1 MLPCNPE
8 EDDDQPGNSFIT
20 PTPKEAPML
29 RASVSISR
37 KISRDYNSAGYT
49 VTLDGEVPHPPDDAE
64 AVLEKVSALFH
75 LAEEALATEIE
86 RDQRH
91 LPEQTEAA
99 PPPPPPVKSSRAEPL
114 PMNRPASSNGST
126 PSLNTATPKQLQFL
140 QNLGKRKGLSR
151 DDLDGVIAQVL
162 GSAKRTGDLSKREAG
177 QVIHHLTH
185 LQPEES
191 R

>member
-1 MLPCNPE
+1 MLK
-8 EDDDQPGNSFIT
+8 STVF
-20 PTPKEAPML
+20 L
-29 RASVSISR
+29 SR
-37 KISRDYNSAGYT
+37 QVKHDGRTHRYG
-49 VTLDGEVPHPPDDAE
+49 VTLTGEVSFPPDDSE
-64 AVLEKVSALFH
+64 AVLEKVSELFH

-86 RDQRH
+86 RDQRRQ
-91 LPEQTEAA
+91 PEPKDA
-99 PPPPPPVKSSRAEPL
+99 PPPPPMTLTRSHRAEPL
-114 PMNRPASSNGST
+114 PMNRPASSSGST
-126 PSLNTATPKQLQFL
+126 PSHNTATPKQLQFL

-177 QVIHHLTH
+177 QVIDHLTN

>member
-1 MLPCNPE
+1 
-8 EDDDQPGNSFIT
+8 
-20 PTPKEAPML
+20 ML
-29 RASVSISR
+29 RASVSLSR
-37 KISRDYNSAGYT
+37 KVSHDFNSSGYT
-49 VTLDGEVPHPPDDAE
+49 VTLDGEVPHQPDDAE
-64 AVLEKVSALFH
+64 AVLEKISELFH

-86 RDQRH
+86 RDQSRK
-91 LPEQTEAA
+91 PDPKDPA
-99 PPPPPPVKSSRAEPL
+99 PPLPPPVKSPRAEPL

-126 PSLNTATPKQLQFL
+126 PSPSSATPKQLQFL

-162 GSAKRTGDLSKREAG
+162 GSAKRTCDLSKREAG
-177 QVIHHLTH
+177 QVIDHLTH

>member
-1 MLPCNPE
+1 
-8 EDDDQPGNSFIT
+8 
-20 PTPKEAPML
+20 ML
-29 RASVSISR
+29 RASVSLSR
-37 KISRDYNSAGYT
+37 KVSHDFNSSGYT

-64 AVLEKVSALFH
+64 AVLEKVSELFH
-75 LAEEALATEIE
+75 LAEEALAAEIE
-86 RDQRH
+86 RDQKH
-91 LPEQTEAA
+91 QPDPKDA
-99 PPPPPPVKSSRAEPL
+99 PPPPPTTSTRSHQAEPL

-126 PSLNTATPKQLQFL
+126 PSPNTATPKQLQFL

-162 GSAKRTGDLSKREAG
+162 GSARRTGELSKREAG
-177 QVIHHLTH
+177 QVIDHLTN

>member
-1 MLPCNPE
+1 
-8 EDDDQPGNSFIT
+8 
-20 PTPKEAPML
+20 ML
-29 RASVSISR
+29 RASVSLSR
-37 KISRDYNSAGYT
+37 KVSHDFNSSGYT

-64 AVLEKVSALFH
+64 AVLEKVSELFH
-75 LAEEALATEIE
+75 LAEEAIATEIE
-86 RDQRH
+86 RDRH
-91 LPEQTEAA
+91 RQPEQKNAA
-99 PPPPPPVKSSRAEPL
+99 PPPPPPSLVKSTRAEPL
-114 PMNRPASSNGST
+114 PMNRPALSNGSH
-126 PSLNTATPKQLQFL
+126 PSPNTATPKQLHFL

-177 QVIHHLTH
+177 QVIDHLTH

>member
-1 MLPCNPE
+1 
-8 EDDDQPGNSFIT
+8 
-20 PTPKEAPML
+20 ML

-64 AVLEKVSALFH
+64 AVLEKVSELFH
-75 LAEEALATEIE
+75 LAEEALAAEIE
-86 RDQRH
+86 RDQKH
-91 LPEQTEAA
+91 QPDPKDA
-99 PPPPPPVKSSRAEPL
+99 PPPTTPTRSHRAEPL

-126 PSLNTATPKQLQFL
+126 PSPDTATPKPLQFL

-162 GSAKRTGDLSKREAG
+162 GSVKRTGDLSKREAG
-177 QVIHHLTH
+177 QVIDHLTN
-185 LQPEES
+185 LNPEES